1 MNLPATMRAALLYDT
16 AKPLVIEDVPVPVS
30 GDEDVLIRVK
40 SCGIVPNLTNV
51 LHEFAK
57 IAPGLGMPLP
67 PLPAIFGLDP
77 AGEVVRVGAHV
88 KNVHVGDR
96 VYVNPARSC
105 GTCRHCVDGDLVSCQ
120 YYTFNGYFGFSDKSL
135 EIYER
140 YPSGGLAEYMNAP
153 SYSVVPIPDNLSF
166 DQAAR
171 FGYVGTAYS
180 ALRRTG
186 VGPGST
192 VLISGASG
200 TLGLGGVISA
210 LALGAKRVL
219 AVARDRNLLADVK
232 AIAPG
237 RIEIMSVLDGSVM
250 EWAKQLTAGEGV
262 DVAVDCLPHG
272 APVEQFL
279 EAYRSVRRGGFMVN
293 AGGITEAIPVFLH
306 ELMTRNVSLVGSLWF
321 TPRETREMAA
331 LAESGLLDMSVFETQ
346 ACQLAGVNAG
356 LEQMTARHGGFSNF
370 VVNP

>member
-16 AKPLVIEDVPVPVS
+16 AKPLVIEDVPVPVP

-88 KNVHVGDR
+88 KKVHVGDR

-279 EAYRSVRRGGFMVN
+279 EAYRSVR
-293 AGGITEAIPVFLH
+293 
-306 ELMTRNVSLVGSLWF
+306 
-321 TPRETREMAA
+321 
-331 LAESGLLDMSVFETQ
+331 
-346 ACQLAGVNAG
+346 
-356 LEQMTARHGGFSNF
+356 
-370 VVNP
+370 